1 MLQVGD
7 TAPQFSLM
15 NQDEE
20 LVSLENYRGK
30 KVLLWFYPKA
40 NTPGWTAEGEGLR
53 DEFTTFQAKNVEIL
67 GMSAD
72 SVKAQ
77 KSFCEKKNFP
87 FALLSDET
95 KDTIKAYGAW
105 GLKNF
110 MGREYEGIYRYSY
123 LIDENGTIEKVYSKV
138 NTKTHAK
145 DILSDL
151 DWFLYCIN
159 LKGV

>member
-1 MLQVGD
+1 
-7 TAPQFSLM
+7 
-15 NQDEE
+15 
-20 LVSLENYRGK
+20 
-30 KVLLWFYPKA
+30 
-40 NTPGWTAEGEGLR
+40 
-53 DEFTTFQAKNVEIL
+53 
-67 GMSAD
+67 MSAD
-72 SVKAQ
+72 HVKAQ

-87 FALLSDET
+87 FVLLSDES

-105 GLKNF
+105 GLKKF

-151 DWFLYCIN
+151 D
-159 LKGV
+159 